1 MRKSKT
7 KKLAKAKADRYFSE
21 YIRKRDENKTC
32 ITCGKFTQEKDCG
45 HFLSRRF
52 ESTRYD
58 EKNAHGQCLKCN
70 RFENGNQFQHGV
82 KIDELYGE
90 GTAEKLLQKSKM
102 KCFRKQSDYEYIAQK
117 YKFKLESL

>member
-7 KKLAKAKADRYFSE
+7 KKLAKSKADRYFSE
-21 YIRKRDENKTC
+21 YIRKRDKNKPC

-52 ESTRYD
+52 EATRYD

-70 RFENGNQFQHGV
+70 RFENGNQFEHGV
-82 KIDELYGE
+82 AIDKKYGD

-102 KCFRKQSDYEYIAQK
+102 LCKRTKFDYEYIAKEYKQK
-117 YKFKLESL
+117 TEEL